1 MRSLLVPWRSFPE
14 FDDLRAELDRMFEVE
29 GEPRVWRM
37 AVDVVEGEGKLVVR
51 ADVPGIKPEE
61 VKIAVENGTLTISAE
76 HEEST
81 EESGE
86 RFTRR
91 ERRRGSFRRSMPL
104 PEGVKVEDVVAT
116 TKDGVL
122 EVTIPVPAH
131 EPVKRVE
138 ITPKAG

>member
-1 MRSLLVPWRSFPE
+1 MRTLLSPWRSFGDLE
-14 FDDLRAELDRMFEVE
+14 DLRAELDRMFEGG
-29 GEPRVWRM
+29 GEPRAWRM
-37 AVDVVEGEGKLVVR
+37 AVDVVEADDKIVVR

-61 VKIAVENGTLTISAE
+61 VKIEVDDRVLTITAD

-81 EESGE
+81 EEKGE

-104 PEGVKVEDVVAT
+104 PEGVKPEDVVAT

-122 EVTIPVPAH
+122 EVTIPVPEL
-131 EPVKRVE
+131 EPPKRVE